1 MKFKKFISWK
11 EKRQAAKGKSTPSTP
26 EKKSA
31 SSGGSPTCVRN
42 SSEERMHMSPRLESV
57 PAREGEFKSNKGDV
71 AQPTTRQAGLLSN
84 MEEDR
89 PCFLFEDDE
98 DDNVNDR
105 NHDNNKDNVKADSD
119 LKDLQL
125 SKLMMPTPMTPNA
138 EIDAPLISSR
148 KNLFHR
154 PPQEIM
160 VDHLAVPPSPMREP
174 NVNVVTSPSMEK
186 NLLDDYRPSMFLNF
200 EDSSPRDVAPH
211 AHCVGDPV
219 GDIAMHRQ
227 LMDAQRLVRIIL
239 GKPLHKNQ
247 QILGASAILQ
257 AIKSYALMKAE
268 LMDLRKKQEVIDGDP
283 PAILQTLGSPAVTT
297 PSTTRTGMGGPRTT
311 PGLEMGIKINDSVC
325 ESIGHES
332 AQSKA
337 NLDPPITS
345 ALEQA
350 NETIRR
356 LQEELTT
363 ANRNILELKGNSF
376 QNSTKVTSQ
385 VEQSEQRTQ
394 NKHQPGEVVKEEP
407 EFDKNPERQDEMLT
421 TEIEGSQQSIEN
433 DDQRELEETKQDGG
447 LDLLLNEI
455 VLIPQRVLTKDVV
468 REKLELY
475 YHNVAQNSFEVQI
488 LEMKKKMR
496 QSQEESDRQIQEMET
511 KLKLQKQEYKQQMR
525 EIISNNEQITDA
537 KRNQNQN
544 TVLIELS
551 HNTTGNT
558 TVDLSSP
565 VKK

>member
-1 MKFKKFISWK
+1 MKFKKFFNWK
-11 EKRQAAKGKSTPSTP
+11 EKRQAGKGKSTPSTP

-42 SSEERMHMSPRLESV
+42 SSEECMNISPRLESV
-57 PAREGEFKSNKGDV
+57 PAAEGGFKSNKGDV

-89 PCFLFEDDE
+89 PCFLFEDNE
-98 DDNVNDR
+98 DDNINGR
-105 NHDNNKDNVKADSD
+105 NHDNNEDNVKANSD

-138 EIDAPLISSR
+138 EIDAPLISSP

-174 NVNVVTSPSMEK
+174 NVKVVTSPSMEK

-200 EDSSPRDVAPH
+200 EDSSPREAAPH

-247 QILGASAILQ
+247 EILGASSILE

-268 LMDLRKKQEVIDGDP
+268 LMDLRKKQEIIDGDP

-297 PSTTRTGMGGPRTT
+297 PSTTRTGMGGLRTT
-311 PGLEMGIKINDSVC
+311 PGLEMGIKINESVC

-332 AQSKA
+332 AQSKT

-356 LQEELTT
+356 VQRELTT
-363 ANRNILELKGNSF
+363 ANRTILELKENDF
-376 QNSTKVTSQ
+376 KNSTKVMSQ
-385 VEQSEQRTQ
+385 VEQSEHLEQ
-394 NKHQPGEVVKEEP
+394 NHHQPDEVIREEP
-407 EFDKNPERQDEMLT
+407 EFDKDPEPREEKLV
-421 TEIEGSQQSIEN
+421 TEIEGSQQPIKN
-433 DDQRELEETKQDGG
+433 DDQSKLKETKQDGG
-447 LDLLLNEI
+447 LDLLLDEI
-455 VLIPQRVLTKDVV
+455 VLIPQRVLTKDIV

-475 YHNVAQNSFEVQI
+475 YHNVAQNSSADQI
-488 LEMKKKMR
+488 LEMKKKMQ
-496 QSQEESDRQIQEMET
+496 QSQEESDRRILEMET
-511 KLKLQKQEYKQQMR
+511 KLQEQEYKQQMQ
-525 EIISNNEQITDA
+525 EVFSNNEQIADA
-537 KRNQNQN
+537 KRDQNQN

-558 TVDLSSP
+558 AVDLSSP